1 MRSEKVLRIISQ
13 AKNYNKL
20 PSEILG
26 ITNTYTAFCFNE
38 ACLHIQLALEDKDSK
53 VIFDE
58 KRLKEDGTRRTFLD
72 MALEKGG
79 NL

>member
-1 MRSEKVLRIISQ
+1 M
-13 AKNYNKL
+13 
-20 PSEILG
+20 
-26 ITNTYTAFCFNE
+26 
-38 ACLHIQLALEDKDSK
+38 HIQLALEDKDAK

-58 KRLKEDGTRRTFLD
+58 KRLKKDGTRRTFLD

>member
-1 MRSEKVLRIISQ
+1 MRSEKVLRIIAQ

-38 ACLHIQLALEDKDSK
+38 ACLHIQLALEDKE

>member
-1 MRSEKVLRIISQ
+1 MRSEKVLRIIAQ

-26 ITNTYTAFCFNE
+26 ITNKYTAFCFNE
-38 ACLHIQLALEDKDSK
+38 ACLHIQLALEDKDTK

>member
-1 MRSEKVLRIISQ
+1 MRSEKVLRIIVQ

-38 ACLHIQLALEDKDSK
+38 ACLHIQLALEDKDT

>member
-1 MRSEKVLRIISQ
+1 MRSEKILRIIAQ

-38 ACLHIQLALEDKDSK
+38 ACLHIQLALEDNSR

-58 KRLKEDGTRRTFLD
+58 KRLKDNGSRRTFLD

-79 NL
+79 